1 MELTIFACPRKGVI
15 DLKAK
20 LIELCENHLFG
31 EWSYKS
37 FSLVEEAIYR
47 NDTQE
52 TNNGVITFMLEESD
66 KSLLLVPA
74 KIRGET
80 CLPFEVFSQSMCN
93 IVNLLLDNLWASI
106 SEITIQKRL

>member
-1 MELTIFACPRKGVI
+1 
-15 DLKAK
+15 
-20 LIELCENHLFG
+20 
-31 EWSYKS
+31 
-37 FSLVEEAIYR
+37 
-47 NDTQE
+47 
-52 TNNGVITFMLEESD
+52 MLEESD